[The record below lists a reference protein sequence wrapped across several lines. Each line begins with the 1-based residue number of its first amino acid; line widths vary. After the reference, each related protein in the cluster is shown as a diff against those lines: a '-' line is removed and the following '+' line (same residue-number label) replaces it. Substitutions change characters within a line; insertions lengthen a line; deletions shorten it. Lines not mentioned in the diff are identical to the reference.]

1 MAARSDAAT
10 DRVSR
15 TTAPS
20 LAAVTVCAWAKIGVT
35 HAGNLF
41 HPIMRVEASGG
52 SAMIFGFKG
61 ANGRT
66 PSLYS
71 GSSTT
76 GISGTEVA
84 LSTYVFVAATMSAGA
99 AQLFQ
104 GTTPGSV
111 SKVTGT
117 VNTTGTPDTVTV
129 FSRSPSD
136 GSEWLEGTL
145 AGVRMWTAVLSD
157 AEIAAESLSLT
168 AVRTS
173 GLWASWPFAAAALTD
188 ASGNSRPLTAG
199 STALSSDTDPALAT
213 DITGSGALT
222 APAAVAGGAG
232 TVVVSGTG
240 AATAPKAVAAG
251 TGIVAVAGVGSATA
265 PLAQAAGTG
274 TVVVA
279 GSGALAAPP
288 AVAVGTG
295 TVTVGG
301 AAALTAP
308 PASAFGTGGVIVTG
322 SGALVAPPAVVTGSG
337 GTTAIEGSGALAAPT
352 PVVNGTG
359 QVTVTGHGAL
369 VALAPVSASTVGVVI
384 SGSGAASSPAG
395 IASGE
400 AAVVITGTGT
410 CVAPPAVIHGYDA
423 APNQRNITVTA
434 RVLPSRYSA
443 RVLPSRC
450 TAQEV

>member
-20 LAAVTVCAWAKIGVT
+20 LASVTVCAWVKIGAT

-52 SAMIFGFKG
+52 SALIFGFKG
-61 ANGRT
+61 TNGRT

-199 STALSSDTDPALAT
+199 STALSSDTDPALST
-213 DITGSGALT
+213 DITGSGAVT
-222 APAAVAGGAG
+222 APAAVTTGTG
-232 TVVVSGTG
+232 TVTVSGTG
-240 AATAPKAVAAG
+240 AATAPKATAAG
-251 TGIVAVAGVGSATA
+251 TSTAVVTGSGAVVS
-265 PLAQAAGTG
+265 PPAQMSAAGS
-274 TVVVA
+274 VVVA
-279 GSGALAAPP
+279 GAG
-288 AVAVGTG
+288 
-295 TVTVGG
+295 
-301 AAALTAP
+301 ALTAP
-308 PASAFGTGGVIVTG
+308 PGTAAGAGTLVVGGTGALLAPAAAAFGAGSVIVTATG
-322 SGALVAPPAVVTGSG
+322 NLVAPPAVVVGTGEPTPPVAG
-337 GTTAIEGSGALAAPT
+337 VGALT
-352 PVVNGTG
+352 
-359 QVTVTGHGAL
+359 
-369 VALAPVSASTVGVVI
+369 APVPVI
-384 SGSGAASSPAG
+384 SGAGTVSVSGVGALTAPAPAAAG
-395 IASGE
+395 SGN
-400 AAVVITGTGT
+400 VVITGVGDL
-410 CVAPPAVIHGYDA
+410 VAPPAVVHGYDV
-423 APNQRNITVTA
+423 APQLRDITVTA
-434 RVLPSRYSA
+434 RVLPSRYTA
-443 RVLPSRC
+443 RALPPRW

>member
-20 LAAVTVCAWAKIGVT
+20 LASVTVCAWVKIGAT

-52 SAMIFGFKG
+52 SALIFGFKG
-61 ANGRT
+61 TNGRT

-84 LSTYVFVAATMSAGA
+84 LATYVFVAATMSAGA

-199 STALSSDTDPALAT
+199 STGLSSDTDPTLST

-222 APAAVAGGAG
+222 APAAVA
-232 TVVVSGTG
+232 SGTG
-240 AATAPKAVAAG
+240 TVTVAGTGTATAPKAVAA
-251 TGIVAVAGVGSATA
+251 V
-265 PLAQAAGTG
+265 TG
-274 TVVVA
+274 TVAVTGA
-279 GSGALAAPP
+279 GAATAPP
-288 AVAVGTG
+288 AVAAGTG
-295 TVTVGG
+295 SAIV
-301 AAALTAP
+301 AASGALTAP
-308 PASAFGTGGVIVTG
+308 RAVAAGTGAVAVSGTGALTAPAATASGTGGVVITG
-322 SGALVAPPAVVTGSG
+322 SGACVAPAAVVAGTGGGLAPIEGVGALVAP
-337 GTTAIEGSGALAAPT
+337 AAR
-352 PVVNGTG
+352 VNGTG
-359 QVTVTGHGAL
+359 QVVVTGVGAC
-369 VALAPVSASTVGVVI
+369 VAP
-384 SGSGAASSPAG
+384 
-395 IASGE
+395 
-400 AAVVITGTGT
+400 AAVV
-410 CVAPPAVIHGYDA
+410 HGYERAIRA
-423 APNQRNITVTA
+423 AVDPTVTIGRNLSTLAVA
-434 RVLPSRYSA
+434 RNPATLA
-443 RVLPSRC
+443 AAANQATL
-450 TAQEV
+450 TITEEA